1 MNADDFLPENQWSYL
16 DSRIQDVDPRQPPF
30 SPWTG
35 EQLQKHFQTLKTKFA
50 LVDECF
56 CCSGNLEARAD
67 IDEADGFDGHIR
79 RLLPNDT
86 MEVHTLL
93 LCAFWAFDKK
103 PPKFISRAK
112 PEQDQFDTS
121 LSQSTQ
127 PSNRKGLKTTTSDV
141 EALAQAVSSLG
152 ATREEQ

>member
-93 LCAFWAFDKK
+93 LSAFWAFDKK

-112 PEQDQFDTS
+112 PEQDQLTRHYLNQHS
-121 LSQSTQ
+121 L
-127 PSNRKGLKTTTSDV
+127 PV
-141 EALAQAVSSLG
+141 ENDLRRQQVMWKHWHKLCLP
-152 ATREEQ
+152 